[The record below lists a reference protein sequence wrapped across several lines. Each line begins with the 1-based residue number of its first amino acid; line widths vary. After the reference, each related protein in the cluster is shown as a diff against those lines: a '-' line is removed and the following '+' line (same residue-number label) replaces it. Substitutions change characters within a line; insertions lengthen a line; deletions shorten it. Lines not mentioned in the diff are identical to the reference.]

1 MNRLDTKKFG
11 KPKKWNRYSHER
23 KMVMPEICM
32 SQVMTNMF
40 YIHIQFGVGVVTY
53 GWPSPGFSNPFLKRD
68 EQYVT

>member
-1 MNRLDTKKFG
+1 
-11 KPKKWNRYSHER
+11 
-23 KMVMPEICM
+23 MPEICM

-68 EQYVT
+68 EQYVN